1 MHHNLKMFT
10 PNFQPVVNGV
20 KRHDIRLNDRDY
32 QAGDTVTLFEGEH
45 SEGVFIKTGRTISA
59 KISYMDTYGVCDGYV
74 ALSYSKVGMVIADG
88 AV

>member
-1 MHHNLKMFT
+1 MHHNLKVFT
-10 PNFQPVVNGV
+10 PNFQPIVTGV
-20 KRHDIRLNDRDY
+20 KRHDVRMNDRNF

-45 SEGVFIKTGRTISA
+45 SEGEFIKTGRSVSA
-59 KISYMDTYGVCDGYV
+59 IVSYVDSYGVQQGYV